1 MSKYTVV
8 VDSTADISKEEAAKY
23 GIKVAP
29 LNLFVG
35 GEEHIEGVT
44 ISPEEF
50 VEKMRKAK
58 EIPSSSQPSPG
69 QFAEIYEEIKAEGK
83 IPFPIVVSKEVSGT
97 YQSAMMAV
105 DIAEVENHVI
115 DSRTGSAI
123 VKYAAFEAVKMFEE
137 GKTPEE
143 VTARVKEM
151 VANSKFSI
159 GLKSVDNLIKNGRL
173 SKSKGTIT
181 SILNIKPIVK
191 VDNGIFVPEDKVR
204 GFGKVINFHVDKVK
218 ETIKTKQVTHACV
231 MHTGAYDEAVK
242 LQSELQAI
250 LPNVNVEM
258 CHASAVFATQLGET
272 LALAFITE

>member
-8 VDSTADISKEEAAKY
+8 VDSTADITKDEAAKY
-23 GIKVAP
+23 GIKVVP
-29 LNLFVG
+29 LNLFID
-35 GEEHIEGVT
+35 GEEYIEGVT
-44 ISPEEF
+44 VTPEEF
-50 VEKMRKAK
+50 VVKMKNAK

-69 QFAEIYEEIKAEGK
+69 KFAEIYEEIKADGK
-83 IPFPIVVSKEVSGT
+83 IPFPIIISKEVSGT

-123 VKYAAFEAVKMFEE
+123 VKYCAFEAVKMFEA
-137 GKTPEE
+137 GSTPEE
-143 VTARVKEM
+143 VTAKVHDM
-151 VANSKFSI
+151 VAKSNLSI

-191 VDNGIFVPEDKVR
+191 VEGGIFIPEDKVR
-204 GFGKVINFHVDKVK
+204 GFGKVASFHIDKIEAAMASK
-218 ETIKTKQVTHACV
+218 IVTHACV
-231 MHTGAYDEAVK
+231 LHTGSETEATK
-242 LQSELQAI
+242 LQKELQEI

-258 CHASAVFATQLGET
+258 RHASAVFSTQLGET